1 MLGDV
6 LIIDELFQ
14 HVKVLVGF
22 DDGIS
27 TVDGIVQD
35 VVLVLDR
42 ALNQFTTV
50 QKEMGS
56 SQSLSKS
63 SSQRPMIRFMP
74 SRMYSL
80 QVVALI

>member
-1 MLGDV
+1 MLGNV

-63 SSQRPMIRFMP
+63 LSQRPMIRFMP
-74 SRMYSL
+74 SRMYPL

>member
-14 HVKVLVGF
+14 HVKVLVGL

-27 TVDGIVQD
+27 TVDSIVQD
-35 VVLVLDR
+35 VVFVLDR
-42 ALNQFTTV
+42 DLIQFATV
-50 QKEMGS
+50 QKEMSS

-74 SRMYSL
+74 SRLYSL

>member
-14 HVKVLVGF
+14 HVEVLVGF

-74 SRMYSL
+74 SRMYLL